1 MKQILAALLLA
12 TTGVVAQ
19 AQTTGN
25 VGVTSDYRFRGI
37 SQTQNAMALQGGVDY
52 VNKSGLYVG
61 NWNSTVSNRVY
72 TDSTGLEMDL
82 YGGYKM
88 DIAKGF
94 KLDVGS
100 YNYVYSQAGNK
111 FNSNSN
117 TNELY
122 VGVENGPFAVK
133 YSRAISDYFGLTNSK
148 GTQYLPADAN
158 VPVTKL
164 ITANAHIGRTLV
176 HNYSNRDYTDVKL
189 GGTVNVEGFLVGAHY
204 YTNLKKGSQVEA
216 LNTTD
221 GQQLFKNT
229 VVVSVSRSF

>member
-1 MKQILAALLLA
+1 MKKLLVVLALMA
-12 TTGVVAQ
+12 TASVAQ
-19 AQTTGN
+19 AQVSGN
-25 VGVTSDYRFRGI
+25 AGLVSDYRFRGI
-37 SQTQNAMALQGGVDY
+37 SQSQNALALQGGANY
-52 VNKSGLYVG
+52 THGSGVYVG
-61 NWNSTVSNRVY
+61 NQNSTVSNRVY
-72 TDSTGLEMDL
+72 NDSTGLEMDV

-88 DIAKGF
+88 EVAKGL

-111 FNSNSN
+111 FGSNAN

-122 VGVENGPFAVK
+122 VGVESGAFAVK
-133 YSRAISDYFGLTNSK
+133 YSRAISDYFGLANSK
-148 GTQYLPADAN
+148 GTQYLQADAN

-189 GGTVNVEGFLVGAHY
+189 GGTVNVQGFLVGAHY
-204 YTNLKKGSQVEA
+204 YTNLKKGAQVEA
-216 LNTTD
+216 LNTVD

-229 VVVSVSRSF
+229 VVVSVSHAF